1 MALRPGPP
9 NRILERG
16 GMKFWKGLKLR
27 GKALFL
33 SAALLSVIFFSN
45 LYAIFSLY
53 HIHLVFLGLKDRT
66 VAGLMSVSRLQH
78 DVAGAIPDEK
88 RYLFFSSLPPS
99 SPPPVLAD
107 LDRISGAIANLPAP
121 TAHAGFLEKACLTDV
136 ATYRQI
142 ILAEVRALK
151 AGKRDMALRI
161 SQTRSGPLLIHFASL
176 LQELRVEFNADLQRT
191 IDTMT
196 AEQKRMM
203 IVSVEFAAVGILLV
217 LILLWA
223 FSNMILSPV
232 LRLIEGTRR
241 ISEGVFINPV
251 RVTGEDE
258 MGDLARALNEM
269 ARKLGDLSRMKS
281 EFVTIASHELR
292 TPLTSIRGFLSMLNR
307 GKLGPLTPEQQNG
320 LAIVQE
326 EVDHL
331 VDLVNGLLD
340 LGRIE
345 SGQVHFDIQEVD
357 IPSVLNRIKSR
368 HEAMAEQSGLTFR
381 MVLDPELPRKIRT
394 DPGKLAQI
402 LDNLLG
408 NAFKFTPAGGS
419 VELEMTR
426 KDNTLEMEVR
436 DSGIGITE
444 ESLPFLFEKFYQ
456 VAPFNNRTRE
466 GLGLGLAITRG
477 IVLNMEGRIQVRPN
491 TPRGTIFSVTLPFE
505 PVVSEDVN
513 GSFGTGKEGA

>member
-1 MALRPGPP
+1 
-9 NRILERG
+9 
-16 GMKFWKGLKLR
+16 MKFWKGMKLR

-33 SAALLSVIFFSN
+33 SAALLSIIFFSN

-66 VAGLMSVSRLQH
+66 VGGMMSVSRLQH
-78 DVAGAIPDEK
+78 DVAGALPDEK
-88 RYLFFSSLPPS
+88 RFLFFSTLPPS
-99 SPPPVLAD
+99 SPSPVLAD
-107 LDRISGAIANLPAP
+107 LDRMSAVIRSLPAP
-121 TAHAGFLEKACLTDV
+121 TDHAAFLEKACLTDV
-136 ATYRQI
+136 DQYREI
-142 ILAEVRALK
+142 NRAEMKALR
-151 AGKRDMALRI
+151 AGKRDEALRI

-176 LQELRVEFNADLQRT
+176 LQDLRLEFNADLERT
-191 IDTMT
+191 IDAMT
-196 AEQKRMM
+196 REQEKMM
-203 IVSVEFAAVGILLV
+203 IVSVEFTAVGILLV

-223 FSNMILSPV
+223 FSSMILSPV
-232 LRLIEGTRR
+232 LRLIEGTKR
-241 ISEGVFINPV
+241 ISEGVFIDPV
-251 RVTGEDE
+251 RVTGADE

-307 GKLGPLTPEQQNG
+307 GKLGPLTPEQENG

-331 VDLVNGLLD
+331 VELVNGLLD

-345 SGQVHFDIQEVD
+345 SGQVRFDIQEVD
-357 IPSVLNRIKSR
+357 LFALLNRIRSR
-368 HEAMAEQSGLTFR
+368 HEAMAEQGGITFR
-381 MVLDPELPRKIRT
+381 MILDPELPPRIRT
-394 DPGKLAQI
+394 DPGKVAQI

-408 NAFKFTPAGGS
+408 NAFKFTPAEGS
-419 VELEMTR
+419 VELEVTR
-426 KDNTLEMEVR
+426 KDCQLEMEVR
-436 DSGIGITE
+436 DTGIGITQ

-477 IVLNMEGRIQVRPN
+477 IVLSMEGQIHVRPN
-491 TPRGTIFSVTLPFE
+491 TPKGTIFCVTLPFQ
-505 PVVSEDVN
+505 PVVSEDT
-513 GSFGTGKEGA
+513 GTPPGTGKESS